1 MPNPWDPNNPQNP
14 NNPMFAGTPSQ
25 PQSGQSNPF
34 IGGGLAPQAAFQM
47 AKMLAS
53 RNASSPMT
61 TPEFSTASP
70 ANPYAN
76 GMFGN
81 PGGMGPPG
89 MGGGPMAGAPGGSA
103 TGSVGMPPGAAAAG
117 GAGMP
122 PNIWSQGT
130 GAVPFTDQTMA
141 GLFPTG

>member
-1 MPNPWDPNNPQNP
+1 MPDPWNPSNPQNP
-14 NNPMFAGTPSQ
+14 NNPMFTGMPSQ
-25 PQSGQSNPF
+25 PQGGQGNPF
-34 IGGGLAPQAAFQM
+34 MGGGLAPQAVFQM
-47 AKMLAS
+47 AKMLAG
-53 RNASSPMT
+53 RNASTPMS

-89 MGGGPMAGAPGGSA
+89 MGGGPMAGAPPSS
-103 TGSVGMPPGAAAAG
+103 TGSVGMPPGGAA
-117 GAGMP
+117 

-141 GLFPTG
+141 GLFPGG